1 MSGNVPP
8 MRNLADMINHVMG
21 QKVLT
26 EQQLEQI
33 MREAGKERD
42 QGGMTAVL
50 EYLMKVTQADV
61 EMDEL
66 KQFANHVKS
75 NPDLGMD
82 ILQGKKRI
90 PRKNK

>member
-8 MRNLADMINHVMG
+8 MGNLADMINHVMG

-33 MREAGKERD
+33 MQGAEKARD
-42 QGGMTAVL
+42 KGGMTAVL
-50 EYLMKVTQADV
+50 EYLMKVTHADV

-82 ILQGKKRI
+82 ILRGEKRV
-90 PRKNK
+90 PRKDK

>member
-1 MSGNVPP
+1 MSGNGLP
-8 MRNLADMINHVMG
+8 MQNLADMINQVMG
-21 QKVLT
+21 KKVLT

-33 MREAGKERD
+33 MQGAQKALG

-66 KQFANHVKS
+66 VQFSHRVKS

-82 ILQGKKRI
+82 ILQGKKQI
-90 PRKNK
+90 SRKSK